1 MCDDIVY
8 LFLKKNLIVGFFLN
22 LDYDNNLDSWGVCG

>member
-1 MCDDIVY
+1 MCDDIV
-8 LFLKKNLIVGFFLN
+8 FKKLNLIVGFFFN